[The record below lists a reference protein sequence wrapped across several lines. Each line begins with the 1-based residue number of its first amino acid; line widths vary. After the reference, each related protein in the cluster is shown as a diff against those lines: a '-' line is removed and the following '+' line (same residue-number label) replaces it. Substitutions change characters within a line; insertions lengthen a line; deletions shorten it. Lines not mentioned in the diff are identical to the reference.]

1 MSGQIATFRDAL
13 KTALVGIT
21 GIGTVYDYP
30 ADNFSGF
37 PAIVINSNGWDNTF
51 SDTSRNRIT
60 YHFDL
65 YLFQGINATTN
76 EQTARK
82 RIDDLSDTLIAF
94 FNPQVHFAGAIK
106 VEPIKGDAPMLVD
119 RPNPMIMQK
128 MTLDFVTLQAR

>member
-1 MSGQIATFRDAL
+1 MGQIATFRDAL
-13 KTALVGIT
+13 KTALSAVASVDS
-21 GIGTVYDYP
+21 VYDYP

-65 YLFQGINATTN
+65 YLFQGINKTTG
-76 EQTARK
+76 ESEARK
-82 RIDDLSDTLIAF
+82 RMDDLSDTLVAL
-94 FNPQVHFAGAIK
+94 FNPQVHFAGAIM
-106 VEPIKGDAPMLVD
+106 VQPIKGDSPMLVD